1 MRASAAALLIFLAVA
16 GCGGDSDETAPETT
30 QPLGTPVT
38 GTLDGGFAE
47 TLTTEVSMRC
57 ESAGSELTTPLA
69 NGIEPEGLR
78 LIDAYVVKSGDH
90 DSIYFVSAEIDG
102 LGYENEGDIAT
113 WASTSRYGGELIYAV
128 DELANELSTLR
139 DGKQVAGLSVNDDG
153 VAVSRD
159 CAA

>member
-1 MRASAAALLIFLAVA
+1 MS
-16 GCGGDSDETAPETT
+16 S
-30 QPLGTPVT
+30 
-38 GTLDGGFAE
+38 
-47 TLTTEVSMRC
+47 
-57 ESAGSELTTPLA
+57 
-69 NGIEPEGLR
+69 
-78 LIDAYVVKSGDH
+78 KSGDH
-90 DSIYFVSAEIDG
+90 DSIYFVSAEIEG

-128 DELANELSTLR
+128 DELANKLSTLR